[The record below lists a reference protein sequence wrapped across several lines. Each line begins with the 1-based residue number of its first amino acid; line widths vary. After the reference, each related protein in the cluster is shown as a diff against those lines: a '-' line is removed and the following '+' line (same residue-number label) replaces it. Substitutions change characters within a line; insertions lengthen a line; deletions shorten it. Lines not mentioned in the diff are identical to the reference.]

1 MDNSSSQLNHSA
13 AQSSTLVINPFNIS
27 SVYVYTYVCVSGQ
40 LCMLVMQC
48 LYLTN
53 LKVRLQGR
61 RDAYF
66 TEREKE
72 RGEERVS
79 CFFLLFFFL
88 YRDQMSSPGIS
99 TPLLCPLIQCTV
111 HVCLWKCVLK
121 ICMDQV
127 NTHSL
132 PFAVKSGHVSAV

>member
-1 MDNSSSQLNHSA
+1 
-13 AQSSTLVINPFNIS
+13 
-27 SVYVYTYVCVSGQ
+27 
-40 LCMLVMQC
+40 MLVMQC

-61 RDAYF
+61 RDAYLQ
-66 TEREKE
+66 RE
-72 RGEERVS
+72 RGEEKVS
-79 CFFLLFFFL
+79 CFFLQFF
-88 YRDQMSSPGIS
+88 YGDQMSSPGIS

-111 HVCLWKCVLK
+111 CVCVLK